1 MRVAFSLLSLLL
13 SVCIAAPSFALT
25 LAGAASLRQQ
35 GQGTAA
41 PLTNKDVA
49 EMVKMGLSTEVI
61 VAKIKISTSNFD
73 TAPAALQELKAAGVP
88 DAVILAMV
96 EAPSGDSANR
106 PAAAAGGPAESGPA
120 AETAGG
126 GSAAG
131 GTKAIVHVYRKKNF
145 NSRNM
150 QPSVYVDGEEV
161 ARMDDGKFFII
172 NLTPGKHSVEVNK
185 GHSGAEVEFKAGEHY
200 YFRVDIKPGFL
211 KARSEITYM
220 QKEQGSLEV
229 QKMNPLEDKWI
240 KDKSRVTTE
249 AQTTRTQ

>member
-13 SVCIAAPSFALT
+13 SVCIAAPSLAAALGST
-25 LAGAASLRQQ
+25 TSLRQQ
-35 GQGTAA
+35 GQGAAA

-49 EMVKMGLSTEVI
+49 EMVKIGLSTEVI
-61 VAKIKISTSNFD
+61 VAKIKNSTSTFD
-73 TAPAALQELKAAGVP
+73 TTPAALQELKTANVP

-96 EAPSGDSANR
+96 QAPAADSANR
-106 PAAAAGGPAESGPA
+106 PAAATNGTANSGA
-120 AETAGG
+120 
-126 GSAAG
+126 AAG
-131 GTKAIVHVYRKKNF
+131 ETKAIVHVYRKKNF

-150 QPSVYVDGEEV
+150 QPSVYVDGVEV

-172 NLTPGKHSVEVNK
+172 KLDPGKHSVEVNK
-185 GHSGAEVEFKAGEHY
+185 GHSGAEIDFKAGEHY
-200 YFRVDIKPGFL
+200 YFRIDIKPGFL

-240 KDKSRVTTE
+240 KDKSKVTVE
-249 AQTTRTQ
+249 AGSAKTQ